1 MIIIINF
8 KKYATGKKAIK
19 LAQTFE
25 KVTLSKKATIVLA
38 VQTNDLKKIS
48 SIVQIPVIAQQ
59 VDNLSRIKK
68 GIGSLVNHSDH
79 PLTLL
84 KIKRAVV
91 QLRKNRLISIACAPN
106 SSMVKKIARFKPDLI
121 AIEPPELIGGSKAV
135 STTKPGEVRKA
146 VQAANG
152 IPLLCGAGIKTR
164 ADVIAAQ
171 KLGVQG
177 ILVSSGVVKA
187 KSPAKALQEL
197 LLN

>member
-8 KKYATGKKAIK
+8 KTHVTGKEATK
-19 LAQTFE
+19 LARLFE
-25 KVTLSKKATIVLA
+25 KIARANKAAVVLA
-38 VQTNDLKKIS
+38 VKTNDLGKIS
-48 SIVQIPVIAQQ
+48 SLVNIPVIAQQ
-59 VDNLSRIKK
+59 VDNFSRIKK
-68 GIGSLVNHSDH
+68 GIGSLINHSDH

-84 KIKRAVV
+84 EIKRAIA

-106 SSMVKKIARFKPDLI
+106 STIVKKIARLKPDLI
-121 AIEPPELIGGSKAV
+121 AIEPPELIGGNKSV

-164 ADVIAAQ
+164 ADVIAAR

-177 ILVSSGVVKA
+177 ILISSGVVKA
-187 KSPAKALQEL
+187 KNPGKALAEL
-197 LLN
+197 LH